1 MFAFFGGRSRVATRW
16 YQAIVAQSRD
26 PWFYQVAGVPDSLD
40 GRFEVMVLHMAIF
53 HGALSDLPGTRAYRQ
68 RLDEVFVD
76 SLDNQLREL
85 GVSDSGIARKMTK
98 MAEHYYGRQ
107 VSYLKALGHND
118 EPGLSQA
125 ITRNLLVAQT
135 GEAQT
140 GEAQISHDQEVVDQE
155 VVDRGLANGLS
166 RYGIES
172 ATRLAAQL
180 KATGLDKTSPAQLAA
195 GWAPLSQA

>member
-1 MFAFFGGRSRVATRW
+1 
-16 YQAIVAQSRD
+16 
-26 PWFYQVAGVPDSLD
+26 
-40 GRFEVMVLHMAIF
+40 MVLHMAIF

-135 GEAQT
+135 SEAQT
-140 GEAQISHDQEVVDQE
+140 GETQISHDQE

>member
-135 GEAQT
+135 S
-140 GEAQISHDQEVVDQE
+140 EAQISHDQE